1 MFKLLPLAQVS
12 SWFMQ
17 QITVL
22 GWQQLCGEHDKS
34 IDPHHNEVLTW
45 PAHVIVLGTLEEIRR
60 ERNDHVPVSKKAG
73 TGVCTYTLQT
83 MPLWV
88 THAFAVLLSVQK
100 VQEQSPPKSCNLTF
114 WPHELG
120 LGGRGNDTWSPSF
133 LEVNALCGWPLQL
146 QTCCSMGEGRARKWP
161 KRFWAQVTSR
171 PFFSSTKIKFK

>member
-60 ERNDHVPVSKKAG
+60 ERNDPCTGEQEGRDGCVYIRPADNATLSHTCICCPAVRAESSRAESSKI
-73 TGVCTYTLQT
+73 LQ
-83 MPLWV
+83 PDFLVAWVRVGRERQLYFKSFLSRRSECSLWM
-88 THAFAVLLSVQK
+88 TTPAADVLL
-100 VQEQSPPKSCNLTF
+100 NG
-114 WPHELG
+114 W
-120 LGGRGNDTWSPSF
+120 R
-133 LEVNALCGWPLQL
+133 AL
-146 QTCCSMGEGRARKWP
+146 KWP

-171 PFFSSTKIKFK
+171 SFFSSTKIKFK